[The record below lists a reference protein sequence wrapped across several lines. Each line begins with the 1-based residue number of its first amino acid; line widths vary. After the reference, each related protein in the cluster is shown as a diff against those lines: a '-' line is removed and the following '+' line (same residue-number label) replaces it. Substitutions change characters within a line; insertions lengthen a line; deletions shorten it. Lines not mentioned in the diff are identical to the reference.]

1 MVIPL
6 LAATHKAFGIRSTSD
21 TKLNCW
27 VAPLQNKILKPKF
40 TKGNI
45 QKKKKKR
52 RARGIRLPEKEE
64 TRDRS
69 AEPPERNDEEVDSA
83 IEAFENLREHRTVE
97 LARKDRTEKALHG
110 GAAEKEIRLSAIA
123 GR

>member
-1 MVIPL
+1 VYFRYKIKL
-6 LAATHKAFGIRSTSD
+6 LGCATSEQNSK
-21 TKLNCW
+21 TKIYEG
-27 VAPLQNKILKPKF
+27 KY
-40 TKGNI
+40 T
-45 QKKKKKR
+45 KKKKR
-52 RARGIRLPEKEE
+52 RARGILLPEKEE